1 MSEPFILCDGLV
13 KIYKI
18 AGLEQVALRELNL
31 TIEKGEVMS
40 IVGASG
46 SGKTT
51 LMNIL
56 GGLDRPSAGR
66 VRVDGHDL
74 LRMSDSQLNRY
85 RREKVGFVWQ
95 QSARNL
101 ISYLNAVDNVILPMT
116 VAGKTRHNRQQ
127 AEDLLSLVGL
137 DKRRYHQLSELSG
150 GEQQRVAIA
159 VALANHPP
167 LLLADEPTG
176 EVDTTT
182 AQLIYDTFRTLTREM
197 GITTVIVSHDPGISR
212 QVDRVVAIRDG
223 MLASETVRQ
232 NRPAGMGV
240 GANGAT
246 PDSLTNGAH
255 GHGAGH
261 ETYEE
266 LVVLDKAGRVHVP
279 AEYLE
284 QFHIRG
290 RARLEVTEDGILI
303 RPVSEQPGAGA
314 HAGAVAATEK
324 SPAAAGPEKKIG
336 RLGTL
341 LARISPKQKP

>member
-1 MSEPFILCDGLV
+1 MTEPFILCDGLV

-31 TIEKGEVMS
+31 SVQTGELMA

-66 VRVDGHDL
+66 VLVGGKDL
-74 LRMSDSQLNRY
+74 LRMSDRDLNRY
-85 RREKVGFVWQ
+85 RREQVGFVWQ

-101 ISYLNAVDNVILPMT
+101 IPYLNAIENVMLPMT
-116 VAGKTRHNRQQ
+116 VAGKMHRSRQRA
-127 AEDLLSLVGL
+127 AELLSLVGL
-137 DKRRYHQLSELSG
+137 GNRMHHRLSELSG

-159 VALANHPP
+159 VGLANHPP

-182 AQLIYDTFRTLTREM
+182 AALIYDTFRTLTREM
-197 GITTVIVSHDPGISR
+197 GVTTIIVSHDPEVAR

-232 NRPAGMGV
+232 PIVRTPEWLAENGSDAGGE
-240 GANGAT
+240 
-246 PDSLTNGAH
+246 H
-255 GHGAGH
+255 HI
-261 ETYEE
+261 YEE
-266 LVVLDKAGRVHVP
+266 LVVLDKAGRVHIP
-279 AEYLE
+279 PEYLE
-284 QFHIRG
+284 QVQIRG
-290 RARLEVTEDGILI
+290 RARLEVTDAGILI
-303 RPVSEQPGAGA
+303 RPVEE
-314 HAGAVAATEK
+314 VAAPPRTITQETATETRK
-324 SPAAAGPEKKIG
+324 HS
-336 RLGTL
+336 RLRGL
-341 LARISPKQKP
+341 FRRSGKQA

>member
-1 MSEPFILCDGLV
+1 LSDEPFIVCDGLV

-31 TIEKGEVMS
+31 TIERGELMS
-40 IVGASG
+40 IIGASG

-66 VRVDGHDL
+66 VRVDGNDL

-101 ISYLNAVDNVILPMT
+101 ISYLNAVENVMLPMT
-116 VAGKTRHNRQQ
+116 VAGLARHKRRR
-127 AEDLLSLVGL
+127 ADELLDLVGL
-137 DKRRYHQLSELSG
+137 EQRKHHQLSELSG

-176 EVDTTT
+176 EVDTVT
-182 AQLIYDTFRTLTREM
+182 AQLIYDTFRHLTREM
-197 GITTVIVSHDPGISR
+197 GITTIIVSHDPAIAR

-232 NRPAGMGV
+232 ARPQNGDAAGLAVGDGV
-240 GANGAT
+240 AEGASGNGAV
-246 PDSLTNGAH
+246 AH
-255 GHGAGH
+255 
-261 ETYEE
+261 EVFEE
-266 LVVLDKAGRVHVP
+266 LVVLDRAGRVHVP
-279 AEYLE
+279 HEYLE
-284 QFHIRG
+284 QYAIKG
-290 RARLEVTEDGILI
+290 RARLELIEGGILI
-303 RPVSEQPGAGA
+303 RAVEPQPAKAAAAPGAPAEATPADEADEQQNGRPRGWLRRFGRR
-314 HAGAVAATEK
+314 AGK
-324 SPAAAGPEKKIG
+324 
-336 RLGTL
+336 
-341 LARISPKQKP
+341 

>member
-1 MSEPFILCDGLV
+1 LV

-31 TIEKGEVMS
+31 SIEKGELMA

-66 VRVDGHDL
+66 VRVDGQDL

-95 QSARNL
+95 QSTRNL
-101 ISYLNAVDNVILPMT
+101 ISYLNAVDNVMLPMT
-116 VAGKTRHNRQQ
+116 VSGLTHRKRQR
-127 AEDLLSLVGL
+127 AHEMLNLVGL
-137 DKRRYHQLSELSG
+137 EERKHHKLSELSG

-159 VALANHPP
+159 VALANNPP

-176 EVDTTT
+176 EVDTVT
-182 AQLIYDTFRTLTREM
+182 AQMIYDTFRHLRQEM
-197 GITTVIVSHDPGISR
+197 GITIIIVSHDPAIAR

-232 NRPAGMGV
+232 SRLQGSATG
-240 GANGAT
+240 NGA
-246 PDSLTNGAH
+246 DGVNGRHNDH
-255 GHGAGH
+255 GLHH
-261 ETYEE
+261 DTFEE

-279 AEYLE
+279 PEYLDML
-284 QFHIRG
+284 QIRG
-290 RARLEVTEDGILI
+290 RARLEVTEHGILI
-303 RPVSEQPGAGA
+303 RPVQQEASPLNGDAPPDEESADGQY
-314 HAGAVAATEK
+314 EK
-324 SPAAAGPEKKIG
+324 QRRGLRAWLG
-336 RLGTL
+336 RFN
-341 LARISPKQKP
+341 ARAKR

>member
-31 TIEKGEVMS
+31 NIEKGELMS

-66 VRVDGHDL
+66 VRVDGQDL
-74 LRMSDSQLNRY
+74 LRMTDSQLNRY

-95 QSARNL
+95 QSTRNL
-101 ISYLNAVDNVILPMT
+101 ISYLNAIDNVMLPMT
-116 VAGKTRHNRQQ
+116 VAGLTRHKRKRA
-127 AEDLLSLVGL
+127 AELLSLVGL
-137 DKRRYHQLSELSG
+137 EQRQRHRLSELSG

-176 EVDTTT
+176 EVDSVT
-182 AQLIYDTFRTLTREM
+182 AQMIYDTFRHLTREM
-197 GITTVIVSHDPGISR
+197 GITTIIVSHDPAIAR

-232 NRPAGMGV
+232 SRVQSPESG
-240 GANGAT
+240 T
-246 PDSLTNGAH
+246 DTDSTADTGINSGQVH
-255 GHGAGH
+255 GHD
-261 ETYEE
+261 TFEE
-266 LVVLDKAGRVHVP
+266 LVVLDRSGRVHVP
-279 AEYLE
+279 PEFLE

-290 RARLEVTEDGILI
+290 RARLELTEDGILI
-303 RPVSEQPGAGA
+303 R
-314 HAGAVAATEK
+314 AVEEAPTRVESDRAVDGE
-324 SPAAAGPEKKIG
+324 SEKKAG
-336 RLGTL
+336 GLRSLLGKF
-341 LARISPKQKP
+341 APKQSPR